1 MTRFFIALF
10 ALASIVTVVAPQLA
24 AAQSVSVVAP
34 TFVAALG
41 DGEGN
46 DEEDNKPHVRAKDA
60 GSIDGEI
67 VAVDYR
73 TNHIVVKSG
82 SSTYDV
88 LVLPSTDFRG
98 RSNGFHGITDL
109 RRGAHVNVMLSQREK
124 TLTAQIVHLLQ

>member
-1 MTRFFIALF
+1 MIRFFVALF
-10 ALASIVTVVAPQLA
+10 ALASIVTLEAPQSA
-24 AAQSVSVVAP
+24 AAQGVSVLAP

-41 DGEGN
+41 DGEGD

>member
-1 MTRFFIALF
+1 MVT
-10 ALASIVTVVAPQLA
+10 LAAPQLA
-24 AAQSVSVVAP
+24 AAQGVSVVAP

-41 DGEGN
+41 DGEGD

>member
-1 MTRFFIALF
+1 MTRFFVALF
-10 ALASIVTVVAPQLA
+10 ALASIVTLAAPQPA
-24 AAQSVSVVAP
+24 PAQGVSVVAP
-34 TFVAALG
+34 SFVAALG
-41 DGEGN
+41 DGEGD

>member
-1 MTRFFIALF
+1 MTRFFVGLF
-10 ALASIVTVVAPQLA
+10 ALASIAALAAPHPA

-34 TFVAALG
+34 SFIAALG
-41 DGEGN
+41 DGEGD

>member
-10 ALASIVTVVAPQLA
+10 ALASIVTLAAPQLA
-24 AAQSVSVVAP
+24 AAQGVSVVAP

-41 DGEGN
+41 DGEGD
-46 DEEDNKPHVRAKDA
+46 DEEDNKPHARAKDA

>member
-1 MTRFFIALF
+1 MIRFFIALF